1 MSAAPRIL
9 ATLIYALREGE
20 GGEELLMMHRNK
32 QPNLGLW
39 VAPGGKVD
47 PHESPREAAIREL
60 REETGLIA
68 QEITLRAVITELTDD
83 LSLSWLHF
91 VYLCTTWE
99 GRVQADPREGE
110 LAWLPLVALEDAAA
124 RIGQPLHSHRSQSY
138 LSLLRSDH
146 VLRQRSPIAR
156 CALFGVGA
164 WCRDGITKPRHMPCR
179 RNAYLYLYLDSLTPP

>member
-110 LAWLPLVALEDAAA
+110 LAWLPLVALE
-124 RIGQPLHSHRSQSY
+124 GM
-138 LSLLRSDH
+138 
-146 VLRQRSPIAR
+146 
-156 CALFGVGA
+156 
-164 WCRDGITKPRHMPCR
+164 PRPES
-179 RNAYLYLYLDSLTPP
+179 DSLFTPIVVNRTYPFFEATMCFDNDLRLRDVRYSG